1 MESFSPEFIKAEE
14 LMKAQSYNEALKLF
28 NSVIKSEP
36 TNPVY
41 VSQRGVCFY
50 HLKDLKSALKDMNK
64 SVDLDPAYS
73 YRYASRAYM
82 RDAMGDVKGAIE
94 DYTRATELD
103 PDDAVSFNN
112 LGLLEEKLG
121 YMESSKK
128 SFKKADDLAKLLE
141 ETGIVTEEELMA
153 SQTEKPQNIQKEI
166 DEVKEVVKET
176 SMTQEIGNVFRK
188 KDVFREFLSFVRNG
202 FKTKE

>member
-14 LMKAQSYNEALKLF
+14 LMKAQSYDEALKLL
-28 NSVIKSEP
+28 NSVIKSAP

-82 RDAMGDVKGAIE
+82 RDAMGDVKGA
-94 DYTRATELD
+94 TELD

-128 SFKKADDLAKLLE
+128 SFKKADDLAKMLE

-166 DEVKEVVKET
+166 DEGKEVVKET
-176 SMTQEIGNVFRK
+176 SMSQEIGNVFRK

-202 FKTKE
+202 FKAKE

>member
-14 LMKAQSYNEALKLF
+14 LMKAQSYDEALKLF

-64 SVDLDPAYS
+64 SVDLDPTYS

-128 SFKKADDLAKLLE
+128 SFKKADDLAKMLE

-166 DEVKEVVKET
+166 DEGKEVVKET
-176 SMTQEIGNVFRK
+176 SMSQEIGNVFRK

-202 FKTKE
+202 FKAKE